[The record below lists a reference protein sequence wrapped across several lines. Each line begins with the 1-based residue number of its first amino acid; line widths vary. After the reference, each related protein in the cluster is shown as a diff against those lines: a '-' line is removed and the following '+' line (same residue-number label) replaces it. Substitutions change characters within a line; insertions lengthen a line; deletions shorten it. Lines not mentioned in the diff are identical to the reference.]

1 MVTEMINNQW
11 EEATEGIR
19 SPIKLRNG
27 KYNGGAG
34 SYWAWPVDGY
44 FDLHFVDQ
52 SEGPLPDGS
61 EVIHELLPSLAEARK
76 EARELNEMEKWG
88 F

>member
-1 MVTEMINNQW
+1 MKSEQW
-11 EEATEGIR
+11 ETATEGIK
-19 SPIKLRNG
+19 SPIRIRNG
-27 KYNGGAG
+27 KYNGGIG
-34 SYWAWPVDGY
+34 TFWAWPVDGY

-61 EVIHELLPSLAEARK
+61 EIVGEFYSTLSEARK
-76 EARELNEMEKWG
+76 EAREINQLERWG

>member
-1 MVTEMINNQW
+1 MMIDNEW
-11 EEATEGIR
+11 ESATEGIR

-27 KYNGGAG
+27 KYNGGWG

-44 FDLHFVDQ
+44 FDLHFTDLD
-52 SEGPLPDGS
+52 LPDGS
-61 EVIHELLPSLAEARK
+61 DVIHECLPSLAEARK
-76 EARELNEMEKWG
+76 EARELNQYETRG